1 MNINLKSEEE
11 IKLMI
16 EGGKILKEVVKKLKA
31 YIKEGVLTEEIDHL
45 AEKFILDFGAEPSF
59 KRVKNYYWTI
69 CAPVNEQVVHTPP
82 SKKVLKKGDLF
93 TLDIGVFYKGF
104 HTDFA
109 ETYLIGDL
117 DNKEKRKFLEVG
129 RRTLN
134 KAIKSC
140 QVYGRLGSISQ
151 TIEEEIER
159 NGYFILK
166 DLTGHGIGKDLH
178 EDPYVFGYLD
188 KPIEKTIVLKPGLVI
203 AIEVIYSMGS
213 EEIDYEKDN
222 QWSVIT
228 KDKSLSACFEHTIA
242 ITEKK
247 VLVLT

>member
-1 MNINLKSEEE
+1 MKINLKSEKE

-16 EGGKILKEVVKKLKA
+16 EGGKILKKVVKKLKN
-31 YIKEGVLTEEIDHL
+31 YIKEGISTEEIDRL
-45 AEKFILDFGAEPSF
+45 AEKFILGFGAEPSF
-59 KRVKNYYWTI
+59 KKVNNYRWTI

-82 SKKVLKKGDLF
+82 SKRILKKGDLF

-117 DNKEKRKFLEVG
+117 YDKKKKKFLEVG
-129 RRTLN
+129 RKTLN
-134 KAIKSC
+134 KAIESC
-140 QVYGRLGSISQ
+140 QVYGRLGSISK
-151 TIEEEIER
+151 TIEEEIYK

-178 EDPYVFGYLD
+178 EDPYIFGYLN
-188 KPIEKTIVLKPGLVI
+188 KPIKKTIILKPGLVI
-203 AIEVIYSMGS
+203 AIEVIYSMGT
-213 EEIDYEKDN
+213 EEIEYEKDN
-222 QWSVIT
+222 DWSVVT

-242 ITEKK
+242 ITKKK